1 MVQLTPDPV
10 IGPTL
15 MKELDGGRGWMR
27 KVSRPGVFRLAAA
40 ASTAPPA
47 TAIAA
52 GAPSVTRVLGDIE
65 TLLRGPQ
72 ICLPAPATKH
82 CCQASFFERQ
92 QTFLC

>member
-1 MVQLTPDPV
+1 MVQLTPGSGDRPDA
-10 IGPTL
+10 GE
-15 MKELDGGRGWMR
+15 ELDGGRGWMR

-72 ICLPAPATKH
+72 ICVPAPATKH

-92 QTFLC
+92 QAFLC